1 MERLSG
7 LDAAFLAVETP
18 SNLMHVLGV
27 AVIDPLTASGGFS
40 YQLVRALIE
49 ERLPLVRPF
58 RRRAVP
64 VPLGVH
70 NPIWVEDANFELDDH
85 LRRVGLPAPGGPA
98 ELAELVASIASSPLD
113 RSRPLWELWLVEG
126 LEHGHMAVIAKVHH
140 AAIDGVSGVE
150 LMAALFDLE
159 PVPVAA
165 GQDDGASTAGGDA
178 WRPDRV
184 PTVQEL
190 LGHAVV
196 SMVLEPLQLAKAVR
210 NLGKAALRIARR
222 VRDEALDVTVPLT
235 APRLAMNAVIT
246 PNRKVAFASIPLAD
260 VKRVKDVF
268 GVKVNDVVLAVV
280 SGAMRR
286 YLSQRGELPDKPLV
300 VVVPTS
306 VRAEAERGTLG
317 NRVSAMFTALP
328 VQIEDPAERLHAVRA
343 AAVGAKQVHDVVGGD
358 TLHEWAELAAPAVF
372 DRAVRLYSGLHLAN
386 RHRPIHNLIVSNV
399 PGPPAPIYFAGA
411 RLVAFYPMG
420 PIFDGAGLNVTVLSY
435 LDHLDFGFLACR
447 ELVPDLDDL
456 ASFVPDAMSELCKA
470 AEAEGV

>member
-64 VPLGVH
+64 VPFGVH

-113 RSRPLWELWLVEG
+113 RSRALWELWLVEG

-165 GQDDGASTAGGDA
+165 GQDDGASTALGDA

-246 PNRKVAFASIPLAD
+246 PNRKVAFASVPLPD

-280 SGAMRR
+280 AGAMRR
-286 YLSQRGELPDKPLV
+286 YLSQRGELPDRPLV
-300 VVVPTS
+300 AVVPTS
-306 VRAEAERGTLG
+306 VRAESERGTLG

-343 AAVGAKQVHDVVGGD
+343 AAVGAKQVHDVVGGG

-372 DRAVRLYSGLHLAN
+372 DRAVRLYSGLHLAD

-447 ELVPDLDDL
+447 ELVSDLDDL
-456 ASFVPDAMSELCKA
+456 ASFVPEAMSELCKA
-470 AEAEGV
+470 AEAQGA